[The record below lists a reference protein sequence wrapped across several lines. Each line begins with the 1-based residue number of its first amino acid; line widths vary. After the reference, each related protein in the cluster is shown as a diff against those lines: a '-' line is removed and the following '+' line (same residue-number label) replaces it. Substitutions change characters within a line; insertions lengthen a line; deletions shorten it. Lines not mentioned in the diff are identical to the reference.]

1 MRLVVSRESVEGAVM
16 LRIVGEIDSSNVGEF
31 AEQLA
36 AVMSQN
42 GDRGSGPFVIDLQ
55 GVTFFGS
62 AGLNAVLACHEK
74 GTANGA
80 SVRLVAT
87 QPEVLNPIQVTKL
100 DSVLE
105 IYPSVSEAIIGNSA
119 KT

>member
-1 MRLVVSRESVEGAVM
+1 MRLVVSRQSVEGAVL
-16 LRIVGEIDSSNVGEF
+16 LRVAGELDSSNVGKF

-36 AVMSQN
+36 AAMSQN
-42 GDRGSGPFVIDLQ
+42 GDRESGPFVIDLQ

-100 DSVLE
+100 DCVLE

-119 KT
+119 QE